1 MADRPQNYCRDCG
14 YQWFP
19 RGHDHAARC
28 PGCRGPNV
36 GAVLSL
42 DDAAPPPPPLDRPSK
57 LPKIVALV
65 VLGVVLHAVAGT
77 LAVYLLR
84 DDPKPSEPKPRE
96 PEVAAKAPAP
106 APKAHPR
113 PVDPPTPRA
122 TPKPKELRAPVEPEP
137 EPPEPLPTTPTPP
150 EPAPKTPEPA
160 PKPPDPAPKS
170 PPERTPSPFP
180 PPAGSWESEWVKAGD
195 VRVRVVGVA
204 ESKVPLELR
213 KKKLLSP
220 EAYFVVW
227 VEVENTSKTD
237 HKYNRWQPV
246 TTGEC
251 TLRYAT
257 GAALMYAIYPT
268 DTSRERFTEFTQPL
282 PAGGP
287 PVLESLVFTRPDPA
301 ADGLLTLTLDAT
313 RAGGTGL
320 AKIEIPHAVWAR
332 R

>member
-14 YQWFP
+14 FQWYP
-19 RGHDHAARC
+19 RGHDHTARC

-36 GAVLSL
+36 APVMSL
-42 DDAAPPPPPLDRPSK
+42 DDPEPYAPAAPPPERSSK
-57 LPKIVALV
+57 LPKIVTYV

-84 DDPKPSEPKPRE
+84 DDPKSRE
-96 PEVAAKAPAP
+96 PEVVAKAATP

-113 PVDPPTPRA
+113 PVEPPAPRV
-122 TPKPKELRAPVEPEP
+122 TPKPREMRAPVEPEP
-137 EPPEPLPTTPTPP
+137 EPPEPPPPPPPPPP
-150 EPAPKTPEPA
+150 EVTPKPPEPA
-160 PKPPDPAPKS
+160 PKPPEPAPMT
-170 PPERTPSPFP
+170 PPQRAPSPFP

-195 VRVRVVGVA
+195 VRVRVAGVA
-204 ESKVPLELR
+204 ETKVPLELR
-213 KKKLLSP
+213 KKKFLSP
-220 EAYFVVW
+220 TPYFVVW

-257 GAALMYAIYPT
+257 DAVIGYAAYDPPEA
-268 DTSRERFTEFTQPL
+268 SRERFTEFTQPL

-287 PVLESLVFTRPDPA
+287 PLLESLVFTRPDPA
-301 ADGLLTLTLDAT
+301 TLGPLTLTLDAT
-313 RAGGTGL
+313 RAGGTGRARL
-320 AKIEIPHAVWAR
+320 EIPHAVWAR